1 MSKEY
6 QCKLCEKN
14 YSSLSSRSNHI
25 KIYHKPGDKP
35 SDKPGDKPGDKHMI
49 STTQISNKNKYKCK
63 YCDNVYEH
71 FQSRWRHE
79 QKCTIKEKNNEMI
92 KFNPDEFMIIKKEL
106 SELKNQNIELKNTIK
121 NLTTNNTHNINNQ
134 LNQHFNAPINNNL
147 IQLGRENL
155 RDKLNDKEKLQILNR
170 KASSIN
176 QLVEMINK
184 DDKFTLYRN
193 VYLTNLRSNTAY
205 KFDNKKNKFVTVNR
219 NELLDD
225 ILEERIYDIQ
235 NFYDDLQYTLE
246 ENVSSQIKKF
256 LDRMNNEQEFK
267 NTKKEEIKLILY
279 NNREAIKKTF
289 EQKNRELIV

>member
-1 MSKEY
+1 MSKVY
-6 QCKLCEKN
+6 QCKFCDKK
-14 YSSLSSRSNHI
+14 YSSLSSRSNHV
-25 KIYHKPGDKP
+25 KLYHKPGDKP
-35 SDKPGDKPGDKHMI
+35 DDKPGDKPDDKHMI

-79 QKCTIKEKNNEMI
+79 QKCTNKETKELTDKLI
-92 KFNPDEFMIIKKEL
+92 SFNPEEIL
-106 SELKNQNIELKNTIK
+106 VLKQEINELKNTIK

-176 QLVEMINK
+176 QLVEMINT